1 MDCKHFE
8 TLLDGYLNGTL
19 DEKVRLEAEEH
30 LRTCPACRMRLKV
43 AEDCRNLNEED
54 EVPVTFSR
62 GYREQIM
69 KEEITPMKKNLPK
82 LTRWLAVAA
91 ALVFVA
97 GGTFLAGRNRKS
109 STPEAA
115 KTPESNYA
123 MEDTANARGL
133 GNVYAPSPAAADGSS
148 FSAAEKQAA
157 GDEQAEKIIRTV
169 RMELST
175 RSFDGDYA
183 AIREAL
189 LSSGGRIQEANLYI
203 GYGNLRTAY
212 MTLRVP
218 SAKLDVLTASFK
230 DIGRLVSFSETAEDV
245 SEQYADTSMRL
256 KTQQTKM
263 ERLQAL
269 LAKAEN
275 MEDLIAI
282 ETGISDTQYEIDRLT
297 GMLQGMDSKVDYST
311 LNVTLNELSAAETS
325 QDKEETLLERIKNG
339 ISAAWE
345 NFTYILSDLAVFL
358 TVVLPYLAALAVLIL
373 VIRLIIKRRKK

>member
-8 TLLDGYLNGTL
+8 SLLDGYLEGML
-19 DEKVRLEAEEH
+19 DESARLEAEEH

-43 AEDCRNLNEED
+43 AEDCRTLNEED
-54 EVPVTFSR
+54 EVPVSFSE

-69 KEEITPMKKNLPK
+69 KEETTPVKKNFPK
-82 LTRWLAVAA
+82 ITRWLAIAA

-97 GGTFLAGRNRKS
+97 GGTILAGQNRRNS
-109 STPEAA
+109 I
-115 KTPESNYA
+115 PESAKISGDSYA
-123 MEDTANARGL
+123 MEEDTASVRGL
-133 GNVYAPSPAAADGSS
+133 GNVYAPAPAADFS

-157 GDEQAEKIIRTV
+157 GDEQVEKIIRSV
-169 RMELST
+169 RVELST

-183 AIREAL
+183 MIREAL
-189 LSSGGRIQEANLYI
+189 LTSGGRIQEANLYI

-218 SAKLDVLTASFK
+218 AAKLDTLTASVK
-230 DIGRLVSFSETAEDV
+230 DVGRLVSFSETAEDV

-269 LAKAEN
+269 LAKAESV
-275 MEDLIAI
+275 EDLIAI
-282 ETGISDTQYEIDRLT
+282 ESGISDTQYEIDRLT
-297 GMLQGMDSKVDYST
+297 GLLLGMDSKVDYST
-311 LNVTLNELSAAETS
+311 LNITLNELSAAETS

-339 ISAAWE
+339 IAAAWE

-358 TVVLPYLAALAVLIL
+358 TVVLPYLAALTALIL
-373 VIRLIIKRRKK
+373 IIRLIIKRRKK

>member
-8 TLLDGYLNGTL
+8 SLLDGYLEGTL
-19 DEKVRLEAEEH
+19 DESARLNAEEH

-43 AEDCRNLNEED
+43 AEDCRTLNEED
-54 EVPVTFSR
+54 EVPVSFSE
-62 GYREQIM
+62 GYRERIM
-69 KEEITPMKKNLPK
+69 KEETIPVKKNFPK
-82 LTRWLAVAA
+82 ITRWLAVAA

-97 GGTFLAGRNRKS
+97 GGTFLAGQNRRN
-109 STPEAA
+109 STPESA
-115 KTPESNYA
+115 KIPEGSYA
-123 MEDTANARGL
+123 MEDTASVRGL
-133 GNVYAPSPAAADGSS
+133 GNVYAPAPANDYS

-157 GDEQAEKIIRTV
+157 GDEQVEKIIRTV
-169 RMELST
+169 RVELST

-183 AIREAL
+183 MIRQAL
-189 LSSGGRIQEANLYI
+189 LTSGGRIQEANLYI

-218 SAKLDVLTASFK
+218 VAKLDTLTASVK
-230 DIGRLVSFSETAEDV
+230 DVGRLVSFSETAEDV

-269 LAKAEN
+269 LAKAESV
-275 MEDLIAI
+275 EDLIAI
-282 ETGISDTQYEIDRLT
+282 ENGISDTQYEIDRLT
-297 GMLQGMDSKVDYST
+297 GLLLGMDSKVDYST
-311 LNVTLNELSAAETS
+311 LNITLNELSAAETS

-339 ISAAWE
+339 IAAAWE

-358 TVVLPYLAALAVLIL
+358 TVVLPYLAALTILIL
-373 VIRLIIKRRKK
+373 VIRFIIKRRKK